1 MVDVEKYG
9 WDDTP
14 TPDMGLD
21 ESKAPQ
27 VVQKLAQY
35 VIGKRKG
42 KDVASAYSQ
51 AMIAS
56 GVLALEANTLSNQVA
71 SSNAETEVFVNEML
85 LEMTDKDVISAPE
98 IIATR
103 KGYMDLESRLDD
115 ELPVNPKWFGAKGDG
130 VTDDGQALKS
140 AHEFANSIG
149 RKVLYPAGTYYL
161 HEVSNIPIMTDVDAS
176 KAEIVINPS
185 FEPTNTM
192 FDIVPTESSYEIHPD
207 LSTLVVNKDTVSLPQ
222 INGHGDAILELIND
236 NKRVYIRYGSNA
248 NTGVPQSDTVVIDTH
263 GNLKND
269 IVWDFDE
276 ITRAFIYPI
285 DKTFIDVVFGR
296 ITYMNNIDRTS
307 YAYKNIQVSRSRVT
321 LTVMDEGLVPLAKKS
336 PYAGVIQTGKCAY
349 VTIKDSNLEN
359 KPTVKNDQGVS
370 VGTYGMLL
378 QGTISLTLMNVHSK
392 EIPEE
397 FDGWGI
403 MGGNVLKDFRV
414 IDCDL
419 SRIDSHQGTHN
430 MTIRNTKVGSKGI
443 TVTGTGLLELDNVT
457 ITGPRSAVNLR
468 NDYGSTW
475 NGPMKFKDITH
486 KPDSA
491 HNKPYLIYGTPTY
504 THDFGYD
511 CHFGTSIDIDGYT
524 IHDKESDTLLSVL
537 GVNSPNTSNKVSNY
551 YFPDFVSIKRARTH
565 SGRKILTAFD
575 VGNYHMLSAVKDGSW
590 KEEGGVNSISPNVR
604 LEIFE
609 GTWTDR
615 EDAIGLYSDDYQLYS
630 SGNTGFRPDTLYLD
644 VYFSDLSDLSVNVL
658 AFPFKLN
665 VNNATIRRMYAN
677 NGGGGRAVISI
688 NKSDIDTNDIVG
700 PYHVRVPALSS
711 VFSEVNVYPPRDTS
725 GGIITD
731 GEKIKKA
738 HQFLG
743 FSGLS
748 VFTIVLDSYIYNSR
762 LMPNYPIES
771 LSLDYVDYG
780 FTDKMIPNAR
790 YNLRRKGATSV
801 RPKDLPSR
809 PIPNGYEY
817 FDTTLGYPVYRHNG
831 NWKNSSGA
839 VV

>member
-1 MVDVEKYG
+1 MTEFDK
-9 WDDTP
+9 TP
-14 TPDMGLD
+14 TPNPTYDS
-21 ESKAPQ
+21 SKVPTE
-27 VVQKLAQY
+27 
-35 VIGKRKG
+35 IGKIANYVRTKYKG
-42 KDVASAYSQ
+42 ED
-51 AMIAS
+51 I
-56 GVLALEANTLSNQVA
+56 LEAIAQSSEIAGVYANEARQLSEYTQVRQDTAEDLNNQ
-71 SSNAETEVFVNEML
+71 L
-85 LEMTDKDVISAPE
+85 LQEMTDKDIISAPE
-98 IIATR
+98 IIKTR
-103 KGYMDLESRLDD
+103 KGYVDLESRLDD
-115 ELPVNPKWFGAKGDG
+115 ELPINPKWFGAKGDG
-130 VTDDGQALKS
+130 VTDDGQALRS

-149 RKVLYPAGTYYL
+149 RKVLYPVGTYYL

-185 FEPTNTM
+185 FEPTNSM

-207 LSTLVVNKDTVSLPQ
+207 LSTLVVNKDTVSIPQ
-222 INGHGDAILELIND
+222 ITGHGDAILELIND
-236 NKRVYIRYGSNA
+236 NKRVYIRYGANA
-248 NTGVPQSDTVVIDTH
+248 NTGIPQSDTVVIDTH

-285 DKTFIDVVFGR
+285 DKTVIDVVFGR
-296 ITYMNNIDRTS
+296 ITYMNNVDRTS
-307 YAYKNIQVSRSRVT
+307 YAFKNINVTRSRVN

-359 KPTVKNDQGVS
+359 KPTVQNAQGVA

-403 MGGNVLKDFRV
+403 MGGNVLKDFKV

-486 KPDSA
+486 KPDSS
-491 HNKPYLIYGTPTY
+491 HNAPYLVYGTPTY

-511 CHFGTSIDIDGYT
+511 CHFGTSIEIDGYT
-524 IHDKESDTLLSVL
+524 VHDREEDYLLSIL
-537 GVNSPNTSNKVSNY
+537 SINSPNTSNKVSNY
-551 YFPDFVSIKRARTH
+551 YFPDFVSVKRARTQ
-565 SGRKILTAFD
+565 SGRKILTVFD
-575 VGNYHMLSAVKDGSW
+575 VGNYHMLSAIKDGSW
-590 KEEGGVNSISPNVR
+590 KEESGVNSISPNVR
-604 LEIFE
+604 LEVFD

-615 EDAIGLYSDDYQLYS
+615 EDVVGLMSNDYQLYS
-630 SGNTGFRPDTLYLD
+630 SGNTGFKPDTLYLD
-644 VYFSDLSDLSVNVL
+644 VYFSDLTDLSVNIL
-658 AFPFKLN
+658 AFPFKIN
-665 VNNATIRRMYAN
+665 VNNCTVRRIYAN
-677 NGGGGRAVISI
+677 NGGGGRAVINV
-688 NKSDIDTNDIVG
+688 NKSDIDTNNSAGV
-700 PYHVRVPALSS
+700 YHVRVPALSS

-725 GGIITD
+725 GVIITD
-731 GEKIKKA
+731 GEKIKQA

-743 FSGLS
+743 FGGLS
-748 VFTIVLDSYIYNSR
+748 VQTMIIDAYVYNSR

-780 FTDKMIPNAR
+780 FADKMIPNAR
-790 YNLRRKGATSV
+790 YNLRRRGATSL
-801 RPKDLPSR
+801 RPRDLSAR
-809 PIPNGYEY
+809 PIPDGYEY

-831 NWKNSSGA
+831 NWRNSSGA
-839 VV
+839 AV